1 MKRLQS
7 AKRMVLQAEK
17 FKASVSKPK
26 DGEFDQL
33 INYIKDNNNDEFF
46 HATCHIDM
54 NLRKKIKR
62 GEYIE
67 LERLLPRDRQQAM
80 TEDKRLELISRNG
93 QTFVAPAES
102 GFKIQGIKRWDQAF
116 RIYAAIYSGA
126 NPSRAVEIWQYIH
139 VIHMAASSYIWE
151 NIAYYDFTFRQLM
164 HSKPHRS
171 WAKIYNQVWSL
182 AMRDQLVGK
191 GGGQQHGLIGYGG
204 QGSSN
209 ARQSTGDWRDNCC
222 WRFNN
227 SRGNK
232 CSKWNCP
239 FDHRCKICRSWSHC
253 SSQCTKKKNYN
264 AGGQSND
271 SNYASSSYSTNSQ

>member
-1 MKRLQS
+1 M
-7 AKRMVLQAEK
+7 
-17 FKASVSKPK
+17 
-26 DGEFDQL
+26 
-33 INYIKDNNNDEFF
+33 
-46 HATCHIDM
+46 
-54 NLRKKIKR
+54 
-62 GEYIE
+62 
-67 LERLLPRDRQQAM
+67 
-80 TEDKRLELISRNG
+80 
-93 QTFVAPAES
+93 APAES
-102 GFKIQGIKRWDQAF
+102 GFKIQGAKRWDQAF
-116 RIYAAIYSGA
+116 CIYATIYSGT

-139 VIHMAASSYIWE
+139 VIHMAPSSYIWE
-151 NIAYYDFTFRQLM
+151 NVAYYDFTFRQLM

-182 AMRDQLVGK
+182 AMRDPLVGK

-209 ARQSTGDWRDNCC
+209 ARQLTGDWQDNCC

-227 SRGNK
+227 SRENK

-253 SSQCTKKKNYN
+253 SSQCAKKINYN
-264 AGGQSND
+264 AGGQSSD